1 MTRRTA
7 SEVLHDLESR
17 VARLEGR
24 TAKLQA
30 RHIKVLE
37 RNLPRIKDIL
47 FYDDLPADVIRDL
60 EAVKW
65 TETLWSD
72 VERWLGDAK
81 FRRMAS
87 GRVGVEFVKSKG
99 HFYIKRLGGTIHII
113 VDKMSGMVTRTDDG
127 GRTHQEKSFPD
138 RVMNKLLSGLNKWE
152 RGAMVQDALGFLD
165 PATREWFMTGTRF
178 DDLDWDL

>member
-1 MTRRTA
+1 MIRRTA

-30 RHIKVLE
+30 RHI
-37 RNLPRIKDIL
+37 
-47 FYDDLPADVIRDL
+47 
-60 EAVKW
+60 
-65 TETLWSD
+65 
-72 VERWLGDAK
+72 
-81 FRRMAS
+81 MAS

-113 VDKMSGMVTRTDDG
+113 VDKVSGMVTRTDDG